1 MKGQLFSI
9 DFLAALTIFFAVI
22 GLVAYIWLILPDYRI
37 YDVQERAN
45 SVAEFLVTSKLGEE
59 NVLECSKITDL
70 ASKDDETIK
79 TELNANP
86 YDIWVE
92 FKNTTSICNGEK
104 VDVSSESTSARIASV
119 VRIVYVDEEKMQ
131 MIVRLYD

>member
-9 DFLAALTIFFAVI
+9 DFLVALTIFFAVI
-22 GLVAYIWLILPDYRI
+22 SIAGYLWLALPSYRM

-45 SVAEFLVTSKLGEE
+45 SIAEFLVTSKLGEE
-59 NVLECSKITDL
+59 NILECSKITDL
-70 ASKDDETIK
+70 ASKNDGIIK

-86 YDIWVE
+86 YDVWVE
-92 FKNTTSICNGEK
+92 FKNTTTVCNGEK
-104 VDVSSESTSARIASV
+104 TDISSESSSLRIASV
-119 VRIVYVDEEKMQ
+119 VRIVYVDGEKIQ

>member
-1 MKGQLFSI
+1 MKGQLFSV
-9 DFLAALTIFFAVI
+9 DFLMALTLFFAVI
-22 GLVAYIWLILPDYRI
+22 GIAAYLWLALPNYRI

-45 SVAEFLVTSKLGEE
+45 SIAEFLVSSKLGEE
-59 NVLECSKITDL
+59 NILECSKITDL
-70 ASKDDETIK
+70 ASKNDETIK

-92 FKNTTSICNGEK
+92 FKNATSICNGDK
-104 VDVSSESTSARIASV
+104 VDISSESTSPRIVSV
-119 VRIVYVDEEKMQ
+119 VRIVHVEGEKMQ